1 MHGLEMDA
9 NAVEAASVIGIAQ
22 CSIRLTRAPS
32 SGLTLAEST
41 KPVMVDISAVHTS
54 NHEAEY
60 TEMWGADESV
70 ELQILQLLEI
80 RLLIAAPPR
89 SQDGWRQ
96 VQRDYERFLDERFPG
111 SPPTTL
117 TARLGAERRRELW
130 SLLAAFVVAQ
140 RVQHPVRAAVDRNL
154 EEIQAIDRL
163 LAAARAAW
171 EAEPDR
177 RDTHGSKPVRLTTE
191 AA

>member
-1 MHGLEMDA
+1 MALAATLLRFIDDRLDHMLE
-9 NAVEAASVIGIAQ
+9 
-22 CSIRLTRAPS
+22 AP
-32 SGLTLAEST
+32 
-41 KPVMVDISAVHTS
+41 
-54 NHEAEY
+54 
-60 TEMWGADESV
+60 EMWGADESV

-80 RLLIAAPPR
+80 RLLIMAPPR

-96 VQRDYERFLDERFPG
+96 VQHDYERFLDEHFPG

-117 TARLGAERRRELW
+117 TARLGAQRHRELR
-130 SLLAAFVVAQ
+130 SLLAAFVAAQ
-140 RVQHPVRAAVDRNL
+140 RLQHQVRAVDRNL
-154 EEIQAIDRL
+154 EEVQAIDRL

-171 EAEPDR
+171 EAERDR

>member
-1 MHGLEMDA
+1 MALAATLLRFIDDRLDHMLE
-9 NAVEAASVIGIAQ
+9 
-22 CSIRLTRAPS
+22 AP
-32 SGLTLAEST
+32 
-41 KPVMVDISAVHTS
+41 
-54 NHEAEY
+54 
-60 TEMWGADESV
+60 EMWGADESV
-70 ELQILQLLEI
+70 ELQLLQLLEI

-96 VQRDYERFLDERFPG
+96 VQADYERFLDEHFPG

-130 SLLAAFVVAQ
+130 PLLATFVGAQ
-140 RVQHPVRAAVDRNL
+140 RMQHQARTAVDRNL

-171 EAEPDR
+171 EAERDR

>member
-1 MHGLEMDA
+1 MALAATLLGFVDERLDHMLE
-9 NAVEAASVIGIAQ
+9 
-22 CSIRLTRAPS
+22 AP
-32 SGLTLAEST
+32 
-41 KPVMVDISAVHTS
+41 
-54 NHEAEY
+54 
-60 TEMWGADESV
+60 EMWGADESV

-96 VQRDYERFLDERFPG
+96 VQLDYERFLDERFPG

-117 TARLGAERRRELW
+117 TARLSAERRRELW
-130 SLLAAFVVAQ
+130 PLLAAFVVAQ
-140 RVQHPVRAAVDRNL
+140 RLQYQARAAVHRNV

-163 LAAARAAW
+163 LAAARVAW
-171 EAEPDR
+171 EAERDR
-177 RDTHGSKPVRLTTE
+177 RDTHGSKSVRLTTE

>member
-1 MHGLEMDA
+1 MALAATLLRFVDERLDHMLE
-9 NAVEAASVIGIAQ
+9 
-22 CSIRLTRAPS
+22 AP
-32 SGLTLAEST
+32 
-41 KPVMVDISAVHTS
+41 
-54 NHEAEY
+54 
-60 TEMWGADESV
+60 EMWGADESV

-80 RLLIAAPPR
+80 RLLIVAPPR
-89 SQDGWRQ
+89 SHDGWRH
-96 VQRDYERFLDERFPG
+96 VQLDYERFLDERFPG

-130 SLLAAFVVAQ
+130 PLLAAFVAAQ
-140 RVQHPVRAAVDRNL
+140 RLQHQARAAVDRNL

-171 EAEPDR
+171 EAEQDR
-177 RDTHGSKPVRLTTE
+177 RDTHGSKSVRLTTE

>member
-1 MHGLEMDA
+1 MALAATLLRFVDDRLDHMLE
-9 NAVEAASVIGIAQ
+9 
-22 CSIRLTRAPS
+22 AP
-32 SGLTLAEST
+32 
-41 KPVMVDISAVHTS
+41 
-54 NHEAEY
+54 
-60 TEMWGADESV
+60 EMWGADESV

-80 RLLIAAPPR
+80 RLLIVAPSR
-89 SQDGWRQ
+89 NQDDWRQ

-111 SPPTTL
+111 SSPTTL

-140 RVQHPVRAAVDRNL
+140 RAQHQVRGSGDRNL
-154 EEIQAIDRL
+154 EEIQAIDRML
-163 LAAARAAW
+163 SAARAAW